1 MRIIGTVQRVGYR
14 HIVQNIARKHNITGT
29 IENLEGYDVRIVAE
43 GTRKDLEAFKEAI
56 KISEYPILVECIES
70 SEEPYLGCFSYF
82 QVIRGS
88 PEEELA
94 ERFDSA
100 IAIFSRME
108 RKQDQALEMHKE
120 SIGLQQET
128 LGLQKETISLQK
140 ETLGLQKETLEL
152 QKETLELQ
160 KETISLQKETL
171 GLQKETISLQKETL
185 GLQKETLGLQKETIS
200 LQTETVSLQKETLEE
215 IKGTRSDLDKGFN
228 SELREMREELR
239 EIRNALIHAGI
250 MQTVKS

>member
-1 MRIIGTVQRVGYR
+1 MEEQSTNMDFSQLIRLNIKISGTVQRVGYR

-43 GTRKDLEAFKEAI
+43 GTRKDLEAFKQAI
-56 KISEYPILVECIES
+56 KISEFPILVECIECT
-70 SEEPYLGCFSYF
+70 EEPYLGGFSYF

-120 SIGLQQET
+120 SIGLQR
-128 LGLQKETISLQK
+128 ETI
-140 ETLGLQKETLEL
+140 
-152 QKETLELQ
+152 
-160 KETISLQKETL
+160 
-171 GLQKETISLQKETL
+171 
-185 GLQKETLGLQKETIS
+185 
-200 LQTETVSLQKETLEE
+200 SLQKETLEE

-228 SELREMREELR
+228 SELREMREEVR